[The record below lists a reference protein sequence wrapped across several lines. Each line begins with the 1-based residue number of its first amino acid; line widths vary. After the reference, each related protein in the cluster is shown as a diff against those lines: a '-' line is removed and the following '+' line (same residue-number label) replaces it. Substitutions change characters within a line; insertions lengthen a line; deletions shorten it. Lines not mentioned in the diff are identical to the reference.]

1 MPLTPSPTG
10 SAHHA
15 GESSTPSGHL
25 GWRGYRWRV
34 CALLFFATT
43 INYMDRSV
51 LGVLGPTLQN
61 KVFNWTDQDY
71 ANINIA
77 FKLAYAIGLLSMG
90 AFIDKLG
97 TKLGYTLSII
107 VWSIFGMLHGAV
119 QPGFGFIGFVLARFG
134 LGFGEAGNF
143 PAAVKTVAEWF
154 PKKER
159 ALATGIFNAGSNVG
173 AILAPLVIPL
183 FVLPDGTNWQYAFFI
198 TGGFSA
204 LWLILWIK
212 FYRRPQDHAKISPEE
227 LAYITGDS
235 AAETVAGKI
244 PWSKVIGV
252 RETWAFAAVKVPD
265 AVWWFFLFWGGKY
278 LADQF
283 GLDIKSLGLPL
294 VVIYVI
300 ADVGSIG
307 GGWLSS
313 FFIKRGWPVN
323 KARKSTLLL
332 CATLILPVALC
343 TQIRTKFNIDE
354 AFFTRLD
361 SATYVTQRVVE
372 HDGKKHKEVV
382 RESVPVEVKTQLR
395 ALTGKSFDSAKEL
408 TTEATKIIAAEKAL
422 TLPAKDAELA
432 AKETLKKVG
441 QPILDSA
448 RSDKLYWIAVMLI
461 ALAAAGHQ
469 AWSANVFTLVSDV
482 FPKKATASVIGIG
495 GMVGAASGM
504 IADFGLGKILTGY
517 GPGAYSVA
525 FLLAASVYL
534 VVLGVAHMLMPKMTP
549 LDENL
554 KRIET

>member
-1 MPLTPSPTG
+1 MPSP
-10 SAHHA
+10 AL
-15 GESSTPSGHL
+15 STPSTGESVKPAGHL

-97 TKLGYTLSII
+97 TKLGYTLSIVI
-107 VWSIFGMLHGAV
+107 WSLFGMLHGAV
-119 QPGFGFIGFVLARFG
+119 QPGFGLIGFIGARFG

-159 ALATGIFNAGSNVG
+159 AFATGIFNAGSNVG

-204 LWLILWIK
+204 VWLVLWIK
-212 FYRRPQDHAKISPEE
+212 FYRRPEDHTKISAEE
-227 LAYITGDS
+227 LAYIRSDS
-235 AAETVAGKI
+235 SAETVTGKI

-252 RETWAFAAVKVPD
+252 RETWAFAAAKTTD

-278 LADQF
+278 LADQY
-283 GLDIKSLGLPL
+283 GLDIKALGLPL
-294 VVIYVI
+294 VVIYVV
-300 ADVGSIG
+300 ADIGSIG

-313 FFIKRGWPVN
+313 FFIKRGWAVN

-332 CATLILPVALC
+332 CALAVLPVALC
-343 TQIRTKFNIDE
+343 TQIGTKFNIDD
-354 AFFTRLD
+354 AFFKRLD
-361 SATYVTQRVVE
+361 TATYVTQRVVE
-372 HDGKKHKEVV
+372 IDGKKSKEVV
-382 RESVPVEVKTQLR
+382 KESVPLEVKTQLR

-408 TTEATKIIAAEKAL
+408 TTETAKIIAAEKAL
-422 TLPAKDAELA
+422 TVPAKDAEFA
-432 AKETLKKVG
+432 AKELLKKVG
-441 QPILDSA
+441 QPIVDSA
-448 RSDKLYWIAVMLI
+448 RSDNLYWIAVMLI

-495 GMVGAASGM
+495 GMVGSLSGM
-504 IADFGLGKILTGY
+504 VADFGLGKILTGY

-525 FLLAASVYL
+525 FLIAGSIYL
-534 VVLGVAHMLMPKMTP
+534 VALGVAHALMPKMTP

-554 KRIET
+554 KRIEA

>member
-1 MPLTPSPTG
+1 MSSSP
-10 SAHHA
+10 
-15 GESSTPSGHL
+15 SSTASGEASKPSGHL

-97 TKLGYTLSII
+97 TKLGYTVSIV
-107 VWSIFGMLHGAV
+107 VWSLFGMLHGAI
-119 QPGFGFIGFVLARFG
+119 QPGFGFIGFVCARFG

-159 ALATGIFNAGSNVG
+159 AFATGIFNAGSNVG

-204 LWLILWIK
+204 LWLVMWLK
-212 FYRRPQDHAKISPEE
+212 FYRRPQDHTKISAEE
-227 LAYITGDS
+227 LAYITADS
-235 AAETVAGKI
+235 SAETVTGKI
-244 PWSKVIGV
+244 PWSKVVRV
-252 RETWAFAAVKVPD
+252 RETWAFAAVKMPD

-283 GLDIKSLGLPL
+283 GLDIKALGLPL
-294 VVIYVI
+294 VVIYVV
-300 ADVGSIG
+300 ADIGSIG

-313 FFIKRGWPVN
+313 FFIKRGWAVN

-332 CATLILPVALC
+332 CAITVLPVALC
-343 TQIRTKFNIDE
+343 TQIGTKFNVDE

-361 SATYVTQRVVE
+361 SATYGTQRVVE
-372 HDGKKHKEVV
+372 HDGKKSKEVT
-382 RESVPVEVKTQLR
+382 RETVSPEVKAQLR
-395 ALTGKSFDSAKEL
+395 ALTGKSFSSAKEL
-408 TTEATKIIAAEKAL
+408 TTAAGKIVS
-422 TLPAKDAELA
+422 PELI
-432 AKETLKKVG
+432 KKIG
-441 QPILDSA
+441 QPIVDSA
-448 RSDKLYWIAVMLI
+448 RSDNHYWIAVMLI

-482 FPKKATASVIGIG
+482 FPRKATASVIGIG
-495 GMVGAASGM
+495 GMVGALSG
-504 IADFGLGKILTGY
+504 ILADFGLGKILTGF

-525 FLLAASVYL
+525 FLIAGSMYL
-534 VVLGVAHMLMPKMTP
+534 ITLGVAHMLMPKMTP

-554 KRIET
+554 KRIEA